1 MSNLFVWVEEGRRPQ
16 LASRLVELSRRHVEL
31 KEYLGTDDPIDKAL
45 ELLFPNGMPL
55 NFHAANLSLEDR
67 PDDNINLALRP
78 QLNPNQPWPFPKGC
92 SLAVRGFWPRR
103 VASPIFMIQEF
114 IEVADAPGHT
124 YERDLSVIVYHANP
138 QIMAASQRINNALT
152 GDLAHQLPP
161 ISMTTREKLV
171 DWSDFLKWKRKLVSE
186 KTRGLRFIDRG
197 WQDEKLIFT
206 VIAENGESAKEIYRT
221 ISRQD
226 VMAFDVG
233 VSTDHWA
240 FRIDD
245 KDSAR
250 RAPRGMDLGQP
261 ESLFKLEP
269 LDEWLKKLDAE
280 HEHLAT
286 IKKRI
291 EKCEWPAP
299 IIAYVNV
306 PLSED
311 DINLLSVAEDIEAT
325 RKVLIGRIPE
335 QGFLSVS
342 AAGDLALIR
351 RHEQAINKL
360 RDQGGFAPYLSSYL
374 FDIKEANHPTT
385 MEPVTEWFRSDLN
398 TFQQRAVEKILA
410 APDICLVQGPPG
422 TGKTTVIAEAIL
434 SASSICRL

>member
-1 MSNLFVWVEEGRRPQ
+1 
-16 LASRLVELSRRHVEL
+16 
-31 KEYLGTDDPIDKAL
+31 
-45 ELLFPNGMPL
+45 MPL

-78 QLNPNQPWPFPKGC
+78 QLNPNQPWPFPTGC
-92 SLAVRGFWPRR
+92 SLAVRGYWSRR
-103 VASPIFMIQEF
+103 GVNPIFWVQEF
-114 IEVADAPGHT
+114 IEVADTPRHS
-124 YERDLSVIVYHANP
+124 YERDLSVIVYQSNP
-138 QIMAASQRINNALT
+138 QIMEASKRINNVLT

-161 ISMTTREKLV
+161 ISIKTREKLV

-186 KTRGLRFIDRG
+186 KTRGLRYIDLG

-206 VIAENGESAKEIYRT
+206 VIAPNGESAKEIYRT

-269 LDEWLKKLDAE
+269 LDEWLKNSTQSTSTSQLLRNALKNAS
-280 HEHLAT
+280 
-286 IKKRI
+286 KGS
-291 EKCEWPAP
+291 AP
-299 IIAYVNV
+299 IIASVTV

-311 DINLLSVAEDIEAT
+311 DINLLSVAEDLEAT
-325 RKVLIGRIPE
+325 RKVLLGRIPE

-385 MEPVTEWFRSDLN
+385 MESVTEWFRNDLN

-410 APDICLVQGPPG
+410 APDICLVRGHREPEKQRSSLRRSCSSPVAANVSCSRARHIRRL
-422 TGKTTVIAEAIL
+422 TTL
-434 SASSICRL
+434 